1 MEKLVDVAV
10 IGAGTAGINAL
21 AEIRK
26 VTDDFVLI
34 NSGPLGTTCARVG
47 CMPSKVMIQVGD
59 DYHRRQVLG
68 DEGIDRADRLGIDVA
83 QSMAHV
89 RTLRDAF
96 VGGIIEDVIEPLGD
110 RFIEG
115 QAEFV
120 EPTVLRVGAL
130 TLHAGSVVI
139 ATGSRPVIPRR
150 WEDLGEYLL
159 TTDTIFEQENL
170 CARMAVMGLGA
181 IGLELGQ
188 ALKRMGLAVTGVDQL
203 NRIGGL
209 QDPEVNRTAV
219 EIFKEEMPLYLG
231 AQADIERAD
240 RGLRVTAGDRD
251 FLTDKTLLSIGR
263 APNTDRLHLDRLGV
277 ELDRQGVPVH
287 DYHTMQ
293 VGHLPV
299 FIAGDAADDRPI
311 LHEVAHEGTVAGYN
325 AVHDP
330 VVGFKRKTPLVICF
344 SDPNICRAG
353 AAWNEI
359 KDADPAIG
367 AAPFQG
373 GREKIM
379 LRPHGL
385 IRIYAE
391 RSSGRLLGTEM
402 VAPDGEHLAHLMAWS
417 IQQDLTAFDLLA
429 MPFYHPTIEETLK
442 TALLDLVDDVDIEPP
457 PLPGFEPLGLE
468 LR

>member
-26 VTDDFVLI
+26 ETEDFVLI
-34 NSGPLGTTCARVG
+34 DSGPLGTTCARVG
-47 CMPSKVMIQVGD
+47 CMPSKIMIQVGD
-59 DYHRRQVLG
+59 DYHRRRVLG
-68 DEGIDRADRLGIDVA
+68 EEGIGRSDRLDIDVA
-83 QSMAHV
+83 KSMEHV

-96 VGGIIEDVIEPLGD
+96 VGGIIEDIIEPLGD
-110 RFIEG
+110 KFIEG
-115 QAEFV
+115 HAEFV
-120 EPTVLRVGAL
+120 EPTVLKVGEL

-139 ATGSRPVIPRR
+139 ATGSRPVVPRR
-150 WEDLGEYLL
+150 WADFGDHLL

-170 CARMAVMGLGA
+170 PTQMAVMGLGA

-188 ALKRMGLAVTGVDQL
+188 ALQRMGLAVTGVDQL
-203 NRIGGL
+203 KQIGGL
-209 QDPEVNRTAV
+209 QDPEVNRAAI
-219 EIFKEEMPLYLG
+219 EIFKKEMPLFLG
-231 AQADIERAD
+231 AEADIQKVD
-240 RGLRVTAGDRD
+240 RRLRIMAGDRE
-251 FLTDKTLLSIGR
+251 FLADKVLLSIGR
-263 APNTDRLHLDRLGV
+263 SPNTDGLHLERLGV
-277 ELDRQGVPVH
+277 ERDRHGVPEH
-287 DYHTMQ
+287 DRHTMQ

-330 VVGFKRKTPLVICF
+330 VVGFKRKTPLIICF

-353 AAWNEI
+353 AAWNEV

-367 AAPFQG
+367 AAHFRG

-402 VAPDGEHLAHLMAWS
+402 VAPDGEHLAHLLAWS

-429 MPFYHPTIEETLK
+429 MPFYHPTVEETLK
-442 TALLDLVDDVDIEPP
+442 AALGDLIDAIDGDRPV
-457 PLPGFEPLGLE
+457 LPGYE
-468 LR
+468 LMGPR

>member
-21 AEIRK
+21 TEIRK
-26 VTDDFVLI
+26 VTEDFVLI

-47 CMPSKVMIQVGD
+47 CMPSKIMIQVGD
-59 DYHRRQVLG
+59 DYHRRQVFG
-68 DEGIDRADRLGIDVA
+68 DEGIGGADSLAIDIA
-83 QSMAHV
+83 QAMTHV
-89 RTLRDAF
+89 RALRDAF

-110 RFIEG
+110 RFIDG

-130 TLHAGSVVI
+130 TLHAGRVVI

-150 WEDLGEYLL
+150 WDDLEGYLL
-159 TTDTIFEQENL
+159 TTDTIFEQKNL
-170 CARMAVMGLGA
+170 PAQMAVMGLGA

-188 ALKRMGLAVTGVDQL
+188 AFKRMGLAVTGVDQL
-203 NRIGGL
+203 EFIGGL
-209 QDPEVNRTAV
+209 QDPEVNRAAV
-219 EIFKEEMPLYLG
+219 EIFKKEMPLFLA
-231 AQADIERAD
+231 AQADIERAGQ
-240 RGLRVTAGDRD
+240 GLRITAGDRE
-251 FLTDKTLLSIGR
+251 FLTDKALLSIGR
-263 APNTDRLHLDRLGV
+263 APNTDRLHLERLGV
-277 ELDRQGVPVH
+277 ELDRRGVPVY
-287 DYHTMQ
+287 DRHTLQ

-299 FIAGDAADDRPI
+299 FIAGDAADYRPI

-353 AAWNEI
+353 SAWNDV
-359 KDADPAIG
+359 KDSDPAIG
-367 AAPFQG
+367 AAHFHG

-379 LRPHGL
+379 LRTHGL

-391 RSSGRLLGTEM
+391 RSTGRLLGTEM

-417 IQQDLTAFDLLA
+417 IAQNLTAFDLLA
-429 MPFYHPTIEETLK
+429 RPFYHPTITETLK
-442 TALLDLVDDVDIEPP
+442 AALEDLVDDIDGDRPA
-457 PLPGFEPLGLE
+457 LPGFEPLGL
-468 LR
+468 R